1 MLSSRA
7 VLVDEP
13 AGVLLT
19 GRRDLPDPG
28 PFQVRLAVEAC
39 GVCHTDS
46 LMVEGHLPGLSF
58 PVTPG
63 HEIAGR
69 VDAVGEHVAGW
80 QVGDRVAV
88 GWFGGHCGHCRFCRR
103 GDFIHCTS
111 LQVPSRAYPGGYA
124 DAMVVPASALA
135 RIPDGLSAVHAAPLA
150 CAGVTTFNGLRHSGA
165 GPGDLVA
172 ILGLGGLG
180 HLGVQFAVRMGFE
193 TVVIARG
200 EEKRALAAELG
211 AHHYIDSTAEETG
224 PALRALGGARAVL
237 ATAGNSDTMSAA
249 VDGLGPDGVLVV
261 LGVDAEPMRISPL
274 QLIDLTKGVR
284 GMPSG
289 TSADIEDTLRFA
301 ALTGVRPHVEEM
313 PLERAAD
320 AYARMMDNR
329 ARFRVVLTTG
339 VRAVR
344 P

>member
-1 MLSSRA
+1 MSSTRT

-13 AGVLLT
+13 AGVFRI
-19 GRRDLPDPG
+19 GRRDLPEPG
-28 PFQVRLAVEAC
+28 PAQVRIAVEAC

-46 LMVEGHLPGLSF
+46 LMVEGHLPGLDF

-69 VDAVGEHVAGW
+69 VEAVGAYVADW
-80 QVGDRVAV
+80 KPGDRVAV

-103 GDFIHCTS
+103 GAFIHCAN
-111 LQVPSRAYPGGYA
+111 LQVPSWAYPGGYA

-135 RIPDGLSAVHAAPLA
+135 RIPDRLSAVDAAPLA

-180 HLGVQFAVRMGFE
+180 HLGVQFAVKMGFE

-211 AHHYIDSTAEETG
+211 AHHYIDSTAEEMS
-224 PALRALGGARAVL
+224 PALQALGGARAVL

-249 VDGLGPDGVLVV
+249 VDGLRPNGELVV
-261 LGVDAEPMRISPL
+261 LGVDSEPMRVSPL

-284 GMPSG
+284 GRPSG

-301 ALTGVRPHVEEM
+301 ALTGVRPHIEEM
-313 PLERAAD
+313 PLERASD
-320 AYARMMDNR
+320 AYTRMMDNQ

-339 VRAVR
+339 V
-344 P
+344 